1 MRLSLVYLS
10 YDPNFTD
17 TMDED
22 TDDEEHD
29 EDEDE
34 YEPCFIKF
42 YITYLVCFKNN
53 YNIRFIC

>member
-22 TDDEEHD
+22 TDDEDHD

-34 YEPCFIKF
+34 YGPC
-42 YITYLVCFKNN
+42 LVLIILFFT
-53 YNIRFIC
+53 IL

>member
-34 YEPCFIKF
+34 YGPFF
-42 YITYLVCFKNN
+42 YQLLIILYTRGYHLTIIYF
-53 YNIRFIC
+53 

>member
-22 TDDEEHD
+22 TDNEDND

-34 YEPCFIKF
+34 YGPFLSSVDYMIF
-42 YITYLVCFKNN
+42 F
-53 YNIRFIC
+53 